1 MNRRI
6 FSAMITVGVLT
17 AVSKG
22 VSVSKDL
29 ATAYVFG
36 AGDALDAFLIAWLVP
51 SFAINLVS
59 GSLNAALI
67 PTYIQVWRQE
77 GESAA
82 QRLFA
87 STMVCNMLLV
97 LTVAMVL
104 SVSGHHL
111 LPMVASGF
119 DPEKLAFTESL
130 YQLLLPCLFLTGMA
144 TTWHALLNARERFAV
159 ASLTPV
165 ISTGITTILILL
177 LGQRVGIVALA
188 GGVVVGF
195 LAEASVLGWRL
206 AGEGVSVLP
215 RWHGVTTPLKQVWMQ
230 YIPMLA
236 GAFMM
241 GGTEVIGQSL
251 AARLGPGSNA
261 VLSYASKLP
270 TLVVGIGTF
279 AVSTAV
285 LPYFSQLAAA
295 GDSGGLRRTLW
306 TYCGLIALVTVPT
319 TLLLILFS
327 DGLVYLLF
335 QRGEFSTEDA
345 ARVAAVQVL
354 YLLQIPFF
362 SVGILAVRLISALR
376 ANQVL
381 MWSSAMNL
389 LVSAVLTYT
398 LIQWLSVAGIA
409 LATSLTY
416 VLSMVYLLFMA
427 SRLITRMEQSRVSPS
442 QS

>member
-6 FSAMITVGVLT
+6 FSAMLTVGVLT

-67 PTYIQVWRQE
+67 PTYLEVLRQE
-77 GESAA
+77 GELSA
-82 QRLFA
+82 QRLFS

-97 LTVAMVL
+97 LIVAMVL

-111 LPMVASGF
+111 LPMLASGF
-119 DPEKLAFTESL
+119 TPEKLAFTESL

-165 ISTGITTILILL
+165 ISTGITTILIML

-195 LAEASVLGWRL
+195 LAEAAVLGWRL

-215 RWHGVTTPLKQVWMQ
+215 RWHGVSAALKQVWMQ

-319 TLLLILFS
+319 TLLLILLS

-345 ARVAAVQVL
+345 GMVAAVQVL

-376 ANQVL
+376 ANRVL

-416 VLSMVYLLFMA
+416 VLSMVYLLVMA
-427 SRLITRMEQSRVSPS
+427 SRLITRMEQSRFSPS
-442 QS
+442 RP